1 LKREDTEAVIA
12 VEVITM
18 KISSETNSAKVL
30 PFTVD
35 KCGQQTFVRLIDA
48 LGEGGE
54 RISLRQQQRLGRA
67 AAPDNG
73 FLAVN
78 EGVIAIDVFPT
89 KEHRQIVDFLMPG
102 DIITTASWL
111 ARTGVS
117 VRAISNAS
125 LICFNQEAIDA
136 RVEDFEKWRLFLAQ
150 SQAQLTRSNVHQLV
164 IGHLDAEC
172 RVASFILAMALR
184 TTSVSSTGVLLDLPM
199 SRDDIADH
207 LAMNHDTLS
216 RIMMRFETRGLI
228 ERLNRHAIRIKDLE
242 VFSRLTPIAAFLS
255 STLNRAIR
263 LVDMLGDSAM
273 NPKLAPLPP
282 RDGEPRHGSKFG

>member
-1 LKREDTEAVIA
+1 
-12 VEVITM
+12 M
-18 KISSETNSAKVL
+18 KISAENDSAKVL

-35 KCGQQTFVRLIDA
+35 KGGQQSVVRLIDA
-48 LGEGGE
+48 MGGGGE
-54 RISLRQQQRLGRA
+54 RIPLRQQQRLGRA

-78 EGVIAIDVFPT
+78 EGVLAIDVFPT
-89 KEHRQIVDFLMPG
+89 KEYRQIVDFLMPG

-117 VRAISNAS
+117 VRAISDAS
-125 LICFNQEAIDA
+125 LICFNQEVIDA
-136 RVEDFEKWRLFLAQ
+136 RVEDFEKWRLFVAQ

-184 TTSVSSTGVLLDLPM
+184 TNSGSSTGVLLQLPM

-228 ERLNRHAIRIKDLE
+228 ERLSRHAIRIKDLE
-242 VFSRLTPIAAFLS
+242 VFSKLTPIAAFLS
-255 STLNRAIR
+255 STSNRAIR
-263 LVDMLGDSAM
+263 LIDMLGDATA
-273 NPKLAPLPP
+273 NPAPAPLPP
-282 RDGEPRHGSKFG
+282 RDGGQRHGSQFG